1 MGLND
6 IIQLIIRP
14 LPDHTSST
22 SNGKTENEE
31 NGEKVMNGETAV
43 LHDMDTVSY

>member
-14 LPDHTSST
+14 LPDHTPST
-22 SNGKTENEE
+22 SNGKEE

-43 LHDMDTVSY
+43 LHDMETVSY

>member
-14 LPDHTSST
+14 LPDHTSL
-22 SNGKTENEE
+22 SNGKTE
-31 NGEKVMNGETAV
+31 NGEKVMNEETAV